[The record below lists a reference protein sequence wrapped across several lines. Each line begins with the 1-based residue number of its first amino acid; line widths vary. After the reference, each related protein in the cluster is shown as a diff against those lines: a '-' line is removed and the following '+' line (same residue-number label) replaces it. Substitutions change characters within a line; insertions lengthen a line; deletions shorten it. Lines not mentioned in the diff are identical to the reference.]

1 MMRASRLLALLLH
14 VQRHGGATAPELA
27 SALEVSVR
35 TIYRDVA
42 ALAEAGVPVWT
53 EPGPHGGIRLVEGW
67 RTRLDGLTGD
77 EAGALALA
85 GAPGAAA
92 ELGLG
97 TLLATAQTKLHAT
110 LPPELQARAA
120 RVGERFHLDAP
131 GWFSRDEP
139 PPALTEVARAL
150 WDDRRLRVRYR
161 RADATVVRTVEPLGL
176 VCKAGTW
183 YLLAAH
189 RGTRRTYRVDRIT
202 DAVPLAE
209 RFVRPALDL
218 AAAWAEAQ
226 EGFDRSILRAT
237 VTIRLSPDGARRLR
251 HHVDPRAATE
261 ALATAT
267 TGADGWCTVELAVE
281 GEDVARRQLFA
292 LGPHVEVLAPTSL
305 RAAIAADARALAAR
319 NRPATA
325 IAPTPRAH

>member
-42 ALAEAGVPVWT
+42 ALADAGVPVWT
-53 EPGPHGGIRLVEGW
+53 EPGPHGGVRLVEGW
-67 RTRLDGLTGD
+67 RTRL
-77 EAGALALA
+77 E
-85 GAPGAAA
+85 
-92 ELGLG
+92 LG

-150 WDDRRLRVRYR
+150 WDDRRLRLRHR

-183 YLLAAH
+183 YLLATQ

-209 RFVRPALDL
+209 RFARPALDL

-281 GEDVARRQLFA
+281 GEDVARQQLFA

-325 IAPTPRAH
+325 MAPTPRAH